1 MREYNYLSN
10 SKLDRVKWDNC
21 ISNSF
26 NRRIYGLS
34 WYLDLVSANW
44 DAIIYGDYEAVF
56 PVIFKNR
63 ILFKK
68 YYHPLFAQ
76 QLGLFICR
84 DFNDDDRKKIVSDFF
99 NFLYKKIGVLNF
111 CSTSEF
117 RYYFDETILKKH
129 TFPFFNFHN
138 LDERLN
144 LEIDLNNTYYNI
156 LKGYNKNTIRN
167 LDKANKKKM
176 WISKDVGVKDFMSL
190 YQKNVGIHI
199 NLSSKHLK
207 VISKLLYSCIKRKKG
222 YFLSVLDEGNI
233 IGSAFFLSF
242 FNRDILIFHATE
254 KSFKEYHPITYLIND
269 YIHNNSNGNK
279 ILDFEGSN
287 ITGVYRFYKGFG
299 AKENNYYIH
308 KSIK

>member
-10 SKLDRVKWDNC
+10 SKLDKVKWDNC

-56 PVIFKNR
+56 PIVFKNR

-84 DFNDDDRKKIVSDFF
+84 DFNDNDRKKIVSDFF
-99 NFLYKKIGVLNF
+99 DFMNKKIGALDF

-117 RYYFDETILKKH
+117 RYYFDEAVLKKE
-129 TFPFFNFHN
+129 TLPFLNFHN
-138 LDERLN
+138 VNERIN
-144 LEIDLNNTYYNI
+144 LEIDLNNNYSNI
-156 LKGYNKNTIRN
+156 LKGYSTNAIRN
-167 LDKANKKKM
+167 LEKAKKKGLFM
-176 WISKDVGVKDFMSL
+176 CKEDRIQDFLSL
-190 YQKNVGIHI
+190 YKDNVGRHI
-199 NLSSKHLK
+199 NLKIKHLK
-207 VISKLLYSCIKRKKG
+207 VIYNLLYSCIKRRKG
-222 YFLSVLDEGNI
+222 YFLSVLYKEKM
-233 IGSAFFLSF
+233 IGSAFFLSC

-254 KSFKEYHPITYLIND
+254 ESFKEYHPITYLINY
-269 YIHNNSNGNK
+269 YIHNNANNNK
-279 ILDFEGSN
+279 LLDFEGSN
-287 ITGVYRFYKGFG
+287 IPGVYRFYKGFG